1 VVIPNEETAQV
12 LRDTDEG
19 KNLVKYN
26 TIEDMFKDLD
36 S

>member
-19 KNLVKYN
+19 KNLVKFN
-26 TIEDMFKDLD
+26 TTEDMFKDLD